1 MSIFIDGIVQECKN
15 VGIETM
21 TPDEILKMESLWK

>member
-1 MSIFIDGIVQECKN
+1 MSIFIDGIIQECKN

-21 TPDEILKMESLWK
+21 TPEQVALLDLI